1 MQTHK
6 GLKKKVKKK
15 RRWKWRRHL
24 PLLEM
29 RCLGC
34 DAPSRESYPFRSVER
49 LPRFDSDRP
58 TVRQRRWRPANVWDR
73 FLDGRRA
80 IGPCCTGHQRPW
92 RYNTHSSSSFFHKRI
107 MSSNEQ
113 ECLPSRFLSY
123 FLLFI
128 YTRLHKYDWLAR
140 QGTAKTHQTLV
151 CPNACVCD
159 YYFPHVPS
167 AFILFSSSLN
177 YFHLPRLFTHGR
189 DSSL

>member
-1 MQTHK
+1 
-6 GLKKKVKKK
+6 
-15 RRWKWRRHL
+15 
-24 PLLEM
+24 M

-49 LPRFDSDRP
+49 LPQFDSDRP
-58 TVRQRRWRPANVWDR
+58 TVRQRRWRQVNVWDR

-113 ECLPSRFLSY
+113 ECLPSRFFLISFFSY
-123 FLLFI
+123 IRDCTNMTDWPDKGPPRLTKPLCVR
-128 YTRLHKYDWLAR
+128 TR
-140 QGTAKTHQTLV
+140 
-151 CPNACVCD
+151 VCD

-167 AFILFSSSLN
+167 AFVPFSSSLN